1 MSTETFSILLVD
13 DDARHRDVYKQ
24 VIIDRLPAEVR
35 FAGDGEEALAALASS
50 DPPDLVVLDLDLPKL
65 RGEEVLTRIKGDHRL
80 RFVPVIILTGE
91 GGFDKQMELLDAG
104 ADDFIE
110 KGSTPEVL
118 VARLKAQMRHK
129 LAVDRLE
136 RVALERDLFAAGV
149 LADIG
154 SIKWAILSA
163 CGHVKDAMRVDAKG
177 APASVPPHLD
187 KLTSVASKLGA
198 YAAGVIQSVRDTSRK
213 PTITAQDVRGL
224 CEWVGEVLQ
233 SGPDGSGAKVGWR
246 LPQGLAPVLADKNFL
261 RLAWLNVVQYC
272 LSRASEGTKPVLTV
286 TQEPAPAVTDHHG
299 RAYVRTTVR
308 DDGPPPLAAKDVA
321 RLFHPSSI
329 AEGGIGDLGLALAA
343 KVMAKMGGRASAEAP
358 ADGAPGIVFHLDLP
372 QG

>member
-24 VIIDRLPAEVR
+24 VIIDRLPVDVR
-35 FAGDGEEALAALASS
+35 FAGDGEEALATLASS

-65 RGEEVLTRIKGDHRL
+65 RGEEVLTRIKSDARL

-91 GGFDKQMELLDAG
+91 GGEGKQMELLDAG

-136 RVALERDLFAAGV
+136 SVALERDLFAAGV

-163 CGHVKDAMRVDAKG
+163 CGHVKTAMRANATL
-177 APASVPPHLD
+177 APTSVPPHLD
-187 KLTSVASKLGA
+187 KLTSVASKLGS
-198 YAAGVIQSVRDTSRK
+198 YAAGVIQTVRDTSRK
-213 PTITAQDVRGL
+213 PTIAPLDVRAL

-246 LPQGLAPVLADKNFL
+246 LPKDLAAVLADKNFL
-261 RLAWLNVVQYC
+261 RLAWLNIVQYC
-272 LSRASEGTKPVLTV
+272 LSRAGDGMVPVLTV
-286 TQEPAPAVTDHHG
+286 TQEPAPKVTDHHG
-299 RAYVRTTVR
+299 RAYLRTSIR
-308 DDGPPPLAAKDVA
+308 DEGPPLLAKDIA

-329 AEGGIGDLGLALAA
+329 AEGSTGHLGLALAA
-343 KVMAKMGGRASAEAP
+343 KVMAKMGGRASADAP
-358 ADGAPGIVFHLDLP
+358 AGGAPGIVFRLDLP